1 MSGWIYSINSH
12 ILNTCV
18 WKMRYISLCCVTPAS
33 FENVKE
39 YGFLYSSCGA
49 TYMLNTPIEVPIF
62 LKWVRSWIYKEE
74 WRYYEKRK
82 CVPPFVWESCI
93 WMFFFFSHI
102 LLLTK
107 DMSCNSMAHLDV
119 LGELPTFSNQPGSI
133 HTYMSEN
140 PECLTYMWDIWDFQT
155 YIYVLNRV
163 GLKHCQRHNG
173 PRV

>member
-1 MSGWIYSINSH
+1 
-12 ILNTCV
+12 
-18 WKMRYISLCCVTPAS
+18 MRYISLCCVTPAS

-119 LGELPTFSNQPGSI
+119 LGEIPTFSNQPGSI
-133 HTYMSEN
+133 HIYMSEN
-140 PECLTYMWDIWDFQT
+140 HIWDFQKSLLVSVFS
-155 YIYVLNRV
+155 I
-163 GLKHCQRHNG
+163 CQSQRKLRRQFCLGILTTGSTFSNWTQISSTKEMQLLH
-173 PRV
+173 